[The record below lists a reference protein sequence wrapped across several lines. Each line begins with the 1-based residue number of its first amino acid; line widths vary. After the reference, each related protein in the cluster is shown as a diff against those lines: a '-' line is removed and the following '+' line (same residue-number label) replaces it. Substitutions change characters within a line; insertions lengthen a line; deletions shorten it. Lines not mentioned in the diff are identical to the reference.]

1 MAYQDE
7 IFVDVEA
14 AEEGFVRGREE
25 LEVALVGVG
34 LQGHVGDALVGRVAV
49 PVEEGFALVHDL
61 ELEVALQGEREGALG
76 GTLGGVGVVVG
87 GPEEEASLAGL
98 GQAAAGVQL
107 PHAHRALVSGIA
119 FQPHLESSR

>member
-1 MAYQDE
+1 MACQDE

-49 PVEEGFALVHDL
+49 PVEEGFALVHDP
-61 ELEVALQGEREGALG
+61 ELEVALRGEREGALG
-76 GTLGGVGVVVG
+76 GTLGGGGVVVG

-98 GQAAAGVQL
+98 GQAAAGVHL
-107 PHAHRALVSGIA
+107 PHAHRALVCGIA

>member
-1 MAYQDE
+1 MACHDE

-14 AEEGFVRGREE
+14 AEAGFVGGREE
-25 LEVALVGVG
+25 LEIALVGVG

-49 PVEEGFALVHDL
+49 PVEGGFALVHDP
-61 ELEVALQGEREGALG
+61 ELKVALRGEREGALG

-87 GPEEEASLAGL
+87 GPEEEASFAGL
-98 GQAAAGVQL
+98 GHSAAGVHL
-107 PHAHRALVSGIA
+107 PHAQEALVCGIA